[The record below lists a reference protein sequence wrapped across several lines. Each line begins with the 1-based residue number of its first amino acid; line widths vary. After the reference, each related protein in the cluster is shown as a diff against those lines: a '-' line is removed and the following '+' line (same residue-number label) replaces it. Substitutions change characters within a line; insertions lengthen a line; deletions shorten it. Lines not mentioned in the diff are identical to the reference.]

1 MIDGVECAQLTFVG
15 QIHNVNHQATNL
27 VMTLDDGTGQVEARQ
42 WLESSSMDLDQ
53 IMEKQGIQENEWIRV
68 MGTVKHFGGKRH
80 FNAMV
85 IRPVKDPH
93 EIYFSLLEALQVH
106 MLYTRGPPQGADQP
120 MTDNSAPS
128 AYSASAATSNVNS
141 FGNMKPM
148 ERKILQHIMNSAP
161 GEEGI
166 HVSDLTRG
174 LGPNI
179 NAEEVRYEVYIDD
192 AYRAHWSVE
201 TSFSNALDSLTEAG
215 HIYNTIDEYHYQVST

>member
-1 MIDGVECAQLTFVG
+1 
-15 QIHNVNHQATNL
+15 
-27 VMTLDDGTGQVEARQ
+27 
-42 WLESSSMDLDQ
+42 
-53 IMEKQGIQENEWIRV
+53 
-68 MGTVKHFGGKRH
+68 
-80 FNAMV
+80 
-85 IRPVKDPH
+85 
-93 EIYFSLLEALQVH
+93 

-120 MTDNSAPS
+120 MADNNAPS

-179 NAEEVRYEVYIDD
+179 NAEEV
-192 AYRAHWSVE
+192 
-201 TSFSNALDSLTEAG
+201 SNALDSLTEAG